1 MSTDSF
7 SMVITVDNPLTAQRL
22 EQALQEASIPS
33 LVQPRGAASA
43 DVLGP
48 SSPATYDVLVAG
60 GHLEQAQAIA
70 SRLLATIDQDAEA
83 NARAA
88 DSEALAGGP
97 SDAEP
102 ERA

>member
-7 SMVITVDNPLTAQRL
+7 SLVITVDSPLTAQRL

-43 DVLGP
+43 DALGP
-48 SSPATYDVLVAG
+48 SSPGTYDVLVAE
-60 GHLEQAQAIA
+60 GHLAQAQALA
-70 SRLLATIDQDAEA
+70 SGLLATIDQDAEA

-88 DSEALAGGP
+88 DSEALGGAP
-97 SDAEP
+97 SDGEP
-102 ERA
+102 